1 MNLYYHDLLIMP
13 YSNRSFEMCAC
24 KLQIVDDGFGPLKKE
39 TSINNLLERGPNL
52 IFKGLK
58 GVSLHKTSNRSTTPS
73 IRSI

>member
-1 MNLYYHDLLIMP
+1 
-13 YSNRSFEMCAC
+13 MCAC

-39 TSINNLLERGPNL
+39 TSINNLLESGPNL

-73 IRSI
+73 IRSIWFGNISFFSETSRLIFNF